1 MTRLRSMSGLTLL
14 LGLSLAAPV
23 SGDDLGTDGPKL
35 DTLAWDC
42 EGPRVVSK
50 SESREVLWL
59 FLPDRT
65 LEMPLVP
72 SASGAKYQKDGVLFW
87 TKAGDQALLEL
98 HGQVHRCGVDRQASI
113 WADAKLRGLD
123 FRGVGN
129 EPGWVL
135 EIGPETIRF
144 EYDYGTRQV
153 ELPRPSAETDE
164 AARRTRFTAVVE
176 RLPFEILLEGVA
188 CNDVMSGE
196 AFETRV
202 ELNWGDRHYVGCGR
216 GLH

>member
-98 HGQVHRCGVDRQASI
+98 HGQVVGVQQHDGGPVLLGQMCCPLQDGGGVLGEVDRDQ
-113 WADAKLRGLD
+113 
-123 FRGVGN
+123 
-129 EPGWVL
+129 
-135 EIGPETIRF
+135 
-144 EYDYGTRQV
+144 
-153 ELPRPSAETDE
+153 
-164 AARRTRFTAVVE
+164 
-176 RLPFEILLEGVA
+176 
-188 CNDVMSGE
+188 
-196 AFETRV
+196 
-202 ELNWGDRHYVGCGR
+202 
-216 GLH
+216 